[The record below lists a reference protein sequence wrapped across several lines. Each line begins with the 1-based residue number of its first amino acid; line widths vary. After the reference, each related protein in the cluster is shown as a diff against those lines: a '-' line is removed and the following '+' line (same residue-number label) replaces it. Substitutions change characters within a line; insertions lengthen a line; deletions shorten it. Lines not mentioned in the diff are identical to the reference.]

1 MAKVNRLAYML
12 FEVAN
17 LDKWRKFLTTLYG
30 LELRPVPQSPE
41 HEAVVDDAGSR
52 LLFRAGPAEDLVGV
66 GWLADDLDGMH
77 ERLSAFGAQVS
88 WMDPEYVASRGA
100 GRVLQT
106 QDPSGLAVDI
116 LDRTASSNAFEPADH
131 GHRYVAGDLGVG
143 HLLFGSWDL
152 MTFERFHTEGLGLL
166 ITDYN
171 NVDLAPGFSLRI
183 GFYRANRRHH
193 TVACATL
200 ETPGH
205 RLQHFFLEVPDRATV
220 DAAFDRV
227 TRAGIPVAHRIGQH
241 PNDEL
246 YTFYVVSPSGFQAE
260 LGAEGLLMEDDRP
273 VGYWVGASN
282 WGHEMP
288 VAQKVRMAK
297 VAAHNV
303 GGRLRARLSGVPQP
317 PLPEWKGSQGRI

>member
-1 MAKVNRLAYML
+1 MAKVSRLAYKL

-17 LDKWRKFLTTLYG
+17 LEKWREFMATLYG
-30 LELRPVPQSPE
+30 LELRPVPETPE
-41 HEAVVDDAGSR
+41 HEAVVDAAGSR
-52 LLFRAGPAEDLVGV
+52 LLFREGPAEDLVAV
-66 GWLADDLDGMH
+66 GWLADDLDGML
-77 ERLSAFGAQVS
+77 ERLTTFGAKVA
-88 WMDPEYVASRGA
+88 WMDPEYVARRGA

-106 QDPSGLAVDI
+106 EDPTGLAVDI
-116 LDRTASSNAFEPADH
+116 LDRTASCNAFEPADH
-131 GHRYVAGDLGVG
+131 GQRYVTGDLGVG
-143 HLLFGSWDL
+143 HLTFGSRDL
-152 MTFERFHTEGLGLL
+152 MAFERFHTEGLGLL

-171 NVDLAPGFSLRI
+171 NVDLAAGLSVRV

-193 TVACATL
+193 TVACATM
-200 ETPGH
+200 ETPGR

-220 DAAFDRV
+220 DAAYDRV

-260 LGAEGLLMEDDRP
+260 LGAEGLLLEDDRP
-273 VGYWVGASN
+273 VGYWEGMSN

-297 VAAHNV
+297 VAARNI
-303 GGRLRARLSGVPQP
+303 GGRLRARLSGAPQP
-317 PLPEWKGSQGRI
+317 PLPEWKGGPG